1 VSSASSATGTG
12 SPRLAHP
19 DAAGAGPARL
29 TRVLTWASATG
40 IGSSILIMIVA
51 SAARFSPAVPSMPW
65 PPGVPPVE
73 IAGHLPV
80 AATDAGLWAAAVLG
94 GGGVM
99 AGLAAVARGARYPAW
114 LLLAGGLVAVAAFT
128 VLPPAGSTDA
138 LSYATFG
145 RIAALG
151 HNPYVMTPNQLA
163 RSGDPLGRLAI
174 QLWRGSGSLYGPLAT
189 LEQWAAAHLGGTSAA
204 RIVFWLKLW
213 NAILFVGMAGAL
225 DRLLRSDPARRA
237 RVHLLWTVNPLVLWA
252 LVAAGHLDMLPAAA
266 SFAGLAIVRP
276 RRAGDGTGLAGPLGR
291 PGVPVVTALA
301 AGMLVGVAADFMLT
315 YLLLGLALAWALR
328 RSAAALT
335 AAMAGLG
342 VVVVPG
348 YLWAGRPLIRSL
360 LARRGKAT
368 AYDFYQFLS
377 FRHQLSPAQDLLV
390 VLLFAALAVLLLW
403 RLPDAVPDLPAIQP
417 ALAIGI
423 AWLFVWYY
431 QLPWYSAMIIGL
443 LALYPASRLD
453 YAVIGQMAAS
463 TFALV
468 PGGST
473 FPPPHGWLT
482 TFWNDTLT
490 ALTPAVL
497 LAAVVALVWL
507 CVSGAWTIGPP
518 RAGLLP
524 DVPVPG

>member
-1 VSSASSATGTG
+1 VSSTSTGTG
-12 SPRLAHP
+12 SPRLSQP
-19 DAAGAGPARL
+19 DAAAPQSRAAGL
-29 TRVLTWASATG
+29 TLALAWASVIG
-40 IGSSILIMIVA
+40 IGGSILIMIVA
-51 SAARFSPAVPSMPW
+51 SVARYSAAVPPMPW
-65 PPGVPPVE
+65 PPGAPPVE

-80 AATDAGLWAAAVLG
+80 VATYAGLWAAAVLG
-94 GGGVM
+94 GSGVI
-99 AGLAAVARGARYPAW
+99 AGLAAVARGARCPAW
-114 LLLAGGLVAVAAFT
+114 LLLAGGLAAVAAFA

-151 HNPYVMTPNQLA
+151 HNPYVFTPDRLA
-163 RSGDPLGRLAI
+163 RSGDPIGKLAI
-174 QLWRGSGSLYGPLAT
+174 QLWHGSGSLYGPLAT
-189 LEQWAAAHLGGTSAA
+189 LEQRAAAYLGGTSAA

-213 NAILFVGMAGAL
+213 NAIAFAGVALAL
-225 DRLLRSDPARRA
+225 DRMLRSDPARRA
-237 RVHLLWTVNPLVLWA
+237 RAHLLWTVNPLMLWT

-266 SFAGLAIVRP
+266 SFAGLTMLRS
-276 RRAGDGTGLAGPLGR
+276 RARTVP
-291 PGVPVVTALA
+291 PGVLTALG
-301 AGMLVGVAADFMLT
+301 AGMLVGAAADFMLS
-315 YLLLGLALAWALR
+315 YLLLALALAWALR
-328 RSAAALT
+328 RSAAALAAAT
-335 AAMAGLG
+335 AG
-342 VVVVPG
+342 VCVLVVPA

-377 FRHQLSPAQDLLV
+377 FKHQLSPGEDLLV

-431 QLPWYSAMIIGL
+431 QLPWYSAMVIGL

-453 YAVIGQMAAS
+453 YLVIGQMAAS

-473 FPPPHGWLT
+473 FAPPRGWLT
-482 TFWNDTLT
+482 SFWHATLS
-490 ALTPAVL
+490 AFTPAVL
-497 LAAVVALVWL
+497 LAAVAALVWL
-507 CVSGAWTIGPP
+507 CAAQTWGTGPQRARLLSG
-518 RAGLLP
+518 
-524 DVPVPG
+524 

>member
-1 VSSASSATGTG
+1 MSSASSATGTG
-12 SPRLAHP
+12 LPRPAQP
-19 DAAGAGPARL
+19 DAAGTVPARL
-29 TRVLTWASATG
+29 TQGLTWASAIG

-51 SAARFSPAVPSMPW
+51 SAARYSPAVPRMPW
-65 PPGVPPVE
+65 PPGVPPIE

-80 AATDAGLWAAAVLG
+80 AATYVGLWAAAVLG
-94 GGGVM
+94 GGGVI

-114 LLLAGGLVAVAAFT
+114 LLLTGSLVAVAAFT
-128 VLPPAGSTDA
+128 LLPPAGSTDA

-145 RIAALG
+145 RMAALG

-163 RSGDPLGRLAI
+163 RSGDPLGKLAI

-189 LEQWAAAHLGGTSAA
+189 LEQQAAAHLGGTSSA

-213 NAILFVGMAGAL
+213 NAIVFGGMVLGL
-225 DRLLRSDPARRA
+225 DWLLRSDPARRA
-237 RVHLLWTVNPLVLWA
+237 RAHLLWSVNPLVLWA
-252 LVAAGHLDMLPAAA
+252 LVAAGHLDMLAAAA
-266 SFAGLAIVRP
+266 SFVGLGVVLRRRP
-276 RRAGDGTGLAGPLGR
+276 GCPARQQGR
-291 PGVPVVTALA
+291 PGPGIPAGTALV

-335 AAMAGLG
+335 AAMGGIA
-342 VVVVPG
+342 VVAVPA

-368 AYDFYQFLS
+368 QYDFYQFLS
-377 FRHQLSPAQDLLV
+377 FRHQLSPAEDLLV
-390 VLLFAALAVLLLW
+390 VVVFAALAVLLLW
-403 RLPDAVPDLPAIQP
+403 RLPDAAPDLPAIQP

-453 YAVIGQMAAS
+453 YIVIGQMTAS

-482 TFWNDTLT
+482 TFWNA
-490 ALTPAVL
+490 ALEAVTPTVL
-497 LAAVVALVWL
+497 LAAVVALVLL
-507 CVSGAWTIGPP
+507 CLSGVWNTRPARPGLLTPP
-518 RAGLLP
+518 RSDP
-524 DVPVPG
+524 

>member
-1 VSSASSATGTG
+1 VTSASSATGTG
-12 SPRLAHP
+12 TPRLAGRE
-19 DAAGAGPARL
+19 AAGAVPDRL
-29 TRVLTWASATG
+29 TRVLAAASAAG
-40 IGSSILIMIVA
+40 LGSSILIMIVA
-51 SAARFSPAVPSMPW
+51 SAARYSPAVPPMPW

-80 AATDAGLWAAAVLG
+80 GATYAGLWAAAVLG
-94 GGGVM
+94 GGGVL

-145 RIAALG
+145 RMAALG

-163 RSGDPLGRLAI
+163 RTGDPIGRLAI

-189 LEQWAAAHLGGTSAA
+189 LEQRAAAHLGGISPA

-213 NAILFVGMAGAL
+213 NAIVFAGVAL
-225 DRLLRSDPARRA
+225 ALHRLLRADPARRA
-237 RVHLLWTVNPLVLWA
+237 RAHLLWSVNPLMLWA
-252 LVAAGHLDMLPAAA
+252 VVAAGHLDMLPAAA
-266 SFAGLAIVRP
+266 SFAGLAML
-276 RRAGDGTGLAGPLGR
+276 RRRQAGGPARLPGRAVIPAG
-291 PGVPVVTALA
+291 TALA
-301 AGMLVGVAADFMLT
+301 AGVLVGVAADFMLS

-328 RSAAALT
+328 RSAAALA

-342 VVVVPG
+342 AVVVPA
-348 YLWAGRPLIRSL
+348 YLWAGSPLIRSL

-377 FRHQLSPAQDLLV
+377 FRHQLSPAQDVLV
-390 VLLFAALAVLLLW
+390 VLVFAALAVLLLW

-417 ALAIGI
+417 ALAIAI

-431 QLPWYSAMIIGL
+431 QLPWYSAMIIAL
-443 LALYPASRLD
+443 LALYPGSRLD
-453 YAVIGQMAAS
+453 YLVIGQMAAS

-473 FPPPHGWLT
+473 FAPPRGWLS
-482 TFWNDTLT
+482 TFWHATLT
-490 ALTPAVL
+490 GITPAAL

-507 CVSGAWTIGPP
+507 CVTGAWHAG
-518 RAGLLP
+518 RARTGLVA
-524 DVPVPG
+524 D

>member
-1 VSSASSATGTG
+1 VSSASTGTG
-12 SPRLAHP
+12 SPRLAQP
-19 DAAGAGPARL
+19 GAAAPQSRAAGL
-29 TRVLTWASATG
+29 TRALAWASAIG

-51 SAARFSPAVPSMPW
+51 SAARYSAAVPPMPW
-65 PPGVPPVE
+65 PPGAPPVE

-80 AATDAGLWAAAVLG
+80 AATYAGLWAAAVLG
-94 GGGVM
+94 GGGVI

-114 LLLAGGLVAVAAFT
+114 LLLAGGLVAVAAFA

-151 HNPYVMTPNQLA
+151 HNPYVFTPDRLA
-163 RSGDPLGRLAI
+163 RSGDPIGKLAI
-174 QLWRGSGSLYGPLAT
+174 QLWHGSGSLYGPLAT
-189 LEQWAAAHLGGTSAA
+189 LEQRAAAYLGGTSAA

-213 NAILFVGMAGAL
+213 NAIAFAGVALAL
-225 DRLLRSDPARRA
+225 DRMLRSDPPRRA
-237 RVHLLWTVNPLVLWA
+237 RAHLLWSVNPLMLWA

-266 SFAGLAIVRP
+266 SFAGLALL
-276 RRAGDGTGLAGPLGR
+276 RRGRLRTEPATPPHAGVLS
-291 PGVPVVTALA
+291 ALA
-301 AGMLVGVAADFMLT
+301 AGMLVGVAADCMLS
-315 YLLLGLALAWALR
+315 YLLLAVAMAWALR
-328 RSAAALT
+328 RSAAAL
-335 AAMAGLG
+335 AAAAVG
-342 VVVVPG
+342 VGVLVVPA

-377 FRHQLSPAQDLLV
+377 FRHQLSPGADVLV

-403 RLPDAVPDLPAIQP
+403 RLPDAVPELPAIQP

-431 QLPWYSAMIIGL
+431 QLPWYSAMVIGL

-453 YAVIGQMAAS
+453 YLVIGQMAAS

-473 FPPPHGWLT
+473 FAPPRGWLT
-482 TFWNDTLT
+482 SFWHATLS
-490 ALTPAVL
+490 AFTPIVL
-497 LAAVVALVWL
+497 LAAVAALVWL
-507 CVSGAWTIGPP
+507 CVAQAWGTGPQ
-518 RAGLLP
+518 RAGLLSGRP
-524 DVPVPG
+524 R